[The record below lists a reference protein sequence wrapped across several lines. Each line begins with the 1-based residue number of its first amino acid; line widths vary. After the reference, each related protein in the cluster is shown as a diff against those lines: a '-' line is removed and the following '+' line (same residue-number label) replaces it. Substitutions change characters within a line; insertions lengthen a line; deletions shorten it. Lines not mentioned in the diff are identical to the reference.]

1 MKEKVQ
7 LEKEYQS
14 SKQKSNVEENKKLTE
29 TLKKLSDQQN
39 QAKIAESL
47 SAKEKTDLKSLV
59 ASIEEKEKSESK

>member
-1 MKEKVQ
+1 MEKVMKEKVQ

-59 ASIEEKEKSESK
+59 ASIEEKE

>member
-1 MKEKVQ
+1 MEKVMKEKVQ
-7 LEKEYQS
+7 LEKQYQS

-47 SAKEKTDLKSLV
+47 STKEKTDLKSLV
-59 ASIEEKEKSESK
+59 ASIEEKE